1 MTRTPLSRSEG
12 QRSTCWGGTYF
23 GRRPTELATD
33 VKQFLQTGQ
42 TAFSEVKRFEQL
54 SISNRVN
61 KIFGPRGSD
70 PAVSDRGGSC
80 KRYSSDRPNVW
91 SPCRIWLLNDI
102 PLLCGVPK
110 IRDRWFRKNKNYMGY
125 CGKFG
130 RSRSNSICRG
140 PKNLEALG
148 PSPLL
153 DGYGAWLPPNNTSS
167 SSYR

>member
-102 PLLCGVPK
+102 PCCVVSQKFGTTSSA
-110 IRDRWFRKNKNYMGY
+110 KNKIYMGY

-130 RSRSNSICRG
+130 GSRSNSICRG
-140 PKNLEALG
+140 PKNMETLG
-148 PSPLL
+148 PSPPF
-153 DGYGAWLPPNNTSS
+153 GWIWGVAAP
-167 SSYR
+167 